1 MVQSHLPDQNQP
13 QAPQQPVVHPYVA
26 NYRPIQNP
34 FVAQHQ
40 RALDDLA
47 RRRAMG
53 QNYPSAPNQPNNAAP
68 RRRQRHQMSA
78 NSHPARATNEVR
90 PSANFQPMAH
100 SAQQAQP
107 VQPAQPAQP
116 SQTSQSARQYLSS
129 EEDIEHVRE
138 WLEEDG
144 DDFGDHIQG
153 FQNLARYKEAEKR
166 TRQTETAALASD
178 FPEDGA
184 QQNQMARRLY
194 RAFKTWRLGIPGC
207 SFTNQAINK
216 VAKQKKFM
224 LELAA
229 WQLLVR
235 YSKPQNLVKADTN

>member
-1 MVQSHLPDQNQP
+1 
-13 QAPQQPVVHPYVA
+13 
-26 NYRPIQNP
+26 
-34 FVAQHQ
+34 
-40 RALDDLA
+40 
-47 RRRAMG
+47 
-53 QNYPSAPNQPNNAAP
+53 
-68 RRRQRHQMSA
+68 
-78 NSHPARATNEVR
+78 
-90 PSANFQPMAH
+90 MAH